1 VRCPARFDRRRYRHR
16 ELAIQVSQSAT
27 SSAKLPQ
34 QPAFDSL
41 VFLAFLA
48 VRAQGSNGQNL
59 ASSSAEPGT
68 RMDVDCASII
78 NPVVHGGRV
87 LLVDDERMLRRVI
100 RRGLVRAGF
109 EVVEADNGV
118 AALELLARER
128 FDLVVSDVH
137 MPLMDGVELL
147 EAVSTAQP
155 AVPVVLISGSLE
167 VQGKEEARRLGAFD
181 FLKKPFALTE
191 LHQIALRAVS
201 RLAEVMPPNPK
212 DLQHASVS

>member
-1 VRCPARFDRRRYRHR
+1 
-16 ELAIQVSQSAT
+16 
-27 SSAKLPQ
+27 
-34 QPAFDSL
+34 
-41 VFLAFLA
+41 
-48 VRAQGSNGQNL
+48 
-59 ASSSAEPGT
+59 
-68 RMDVDCASII
+68 MDVDCASII

-147 EAVSTAQP
+147 EALSTAQS

-167 VQGKEEARRLGAFD
+167 VQGKEDARRLGAFD

-212 DLQHASVS
+212 DLQHAAVS

>member
-1 VRCPARFDRRRYRHR
+1 
-16 ELAIQVSQSAT
+16 
-27 SSAKLPQ
+27 
-34 QPAFDSL
+34 
-41 VFLAFLA
+41 
-48 VRAQGSNGQNL
+48 
-59 ASSSAEPGT
+59 
-68 RMDVDCASII
+68 MDVDCASII

-109 EVVEADNGV
+109 EVVEAENGV

-147 EAVSTAQP
+147 EALSTAQS

-181 FLKKPFALTE
+181 FLKKPFALSE

-201 RLAEVMPPNPK
+201 RLAEVMPPNPR
-212 DLQHASVS
+212 DLQHVSVS